1 MFHIR
6 KIKLEFKNQIYLVMF
21 SLLMFLGLVTFFI
34 VSRIMQDS
42 MIEENKNRAVSIGV
56 NLSARLIEP
65 ILAMDYFSMKKLVD
79 ETVLLSNDI
88 YYTFVLDTENNP
100 VIHTFNNG
108 FPAQLIHVN
117 NVKGTRTFSQ
127 QYLDTGK
134 YLVYD
139 YALPIFVDT
148 NRLGTLRLGL
158 LTTRVEKITRR
169 IMLTALFS
177 TVFSILIAAITG
189 FFLFRPMTRNI
200 KKLHESSQEA
210 MQGNLDIHSAPILQ
224 KNCWDIMHC
233 SQKECPAYHNVSQ
246 RCWYT
251 AGTLC
256 KTCAAGDYAKKINSC
271 KACKVYKA
279 CAGNEIQSLAESF
292 DYMILSLKNHL
303 AELNRTKEDVSKQ
316 KTLLQTILDGLPDF
330 VSLQNQK
337 AEYISVNQ
345 AFCSMTGKTQHD
357 ILGKTAKDLFPFPH
371 GSTYL
376 KEDIKVLETAKPL
389 VMETTGMDTSGKKW
403 IHVVK
408 SPILKKNGAISGLVA
423 SGRDISE
430 NKIIH
435 EQLCQAQKMES
446 VGELAAGVAHEINTP
461 LGIILGY
468 AQILQEDAELGSQ
481 TLEDLQLIEKHSK
494 ICSRIVG
501 DLLRFSR
508 RIQSTITQFDIHH
521 AIDDVLN
528 MVEHTFTLDHV
539 TIKKEYGKKLPFV
552 EGDEEKIKQVFI
564 NLLNNA
570 FDAIGKN
577 GSVSISTSF
586 DSKNKSLVITI
597 ADTGTGILLKHLNK
611 LFDPFF
617 TTKGVGKGTGLGLS
631 VTFGIIKEHGGTIQ
645 VDSRPAASKSI
656 GVSQAEPGQTSN
668 KAPWPYNDY
677 NTVFIITLPILKNN
691 ELKKY

>member
-34 VSRIMQDS
+34 VSRIMQDT
-42 MIEENKNRAVSIGV
+42 MIEENKNRAVSMGV

-65 ILAMDYFSMKKLVD
+65 ILTMDYFSMKKLVD

-88 YYTFVLDTENNP
+88 YYTFVLDNDSNP
-100 VIHTFNNG
+100 IIHTFHNG
-108 FPAQLIHVN
+108 FPAQLIHINKVN
-117 NVKGTRTFSQ
+117 EDRTFSQ

-158 LTTRVEKITRR
+158 LTTRVEKTTRR

-177 TVFSILIAAITG
+177 TVFSILIAALTG

-200 KKLHESSQEA
+200 QKLHEASEQA
-210 MQGNLDIHSAPILQ
+210 MRGDLNIHSAPVLQ
-224 KNCWDIMHC
+224 KNCWDIMNC
-233 SQKECPAYHNVSQ
+233 SQKECPAYHNATQ

-256 KTCAAGDYAKKINSC
+256 KTCAEGDYAKKILSC
-271 KACKVYKA
+271 QQCKVYKV

-303 AELNRTKEDVSKQ
+303 AELNLTKEDVSKQ
-316 KTLLQTILDGLPDF
+316 KALLQTILDGLPDF

-345 AFCSMTGKTQHD
+345 AFCTMTDKTQHD
-357 ILGKTAKDLFPFPH
+357 ILGKTARDLFDFPH

-376 KEDIKVLETAKPL
+376 KEDIKVLETGKPL

-403 IHVVK
+403 FHVVK
-408 SPILKKNGAISGLVA
+408 SPILKENGSISGLVS
-423 SGRDISE
+423 SGRDISN
-430 NKIIH
+430 NKRIQD
-435 EQLCQAQKMES
+435 QLCQAQKMES
-446 VGELAAGVAHEINTP
+446 VGQLAAGVAHEINTP

-468 AQILQEDAELGSQ
+468 AQILQEDVEPDSQ
-481 TLEDLQLIEKHSK
+481 ALEDLQLIEKHSK
-494 ICSRIVG
+494 ICSRIVA

-528 MVEHTFTLDHV
+528 MVEHTFTLDYV
-539 TIKKEYGKKLPFV
+539 TIEKKYGQNLPPIK
-552 EGDEEKIKQVFI
+552 GDEEKIKQVFI

-577 GSVSISTSF
+577 GRVSIRTSF
-586 DSKNKSLVITI
+586 DSKNHSLVITI
-597 ADTGTGILLKHLNK
+597 ADTGTGILLKNLNK

-631 VTFGIIKEHGGTIQ
+631 VTFGIIEEHGGTIQ
-645 VDSRPAASKSI
+645 VDSRPIESKPIESRQ
-656 GVSQAEPGQTSN
+656 VSNET
-668 KAPWPYNDY
+668 PWPYDDY
-677 NTVFIITLPILKNN
+677 NTIFIITLPISKNN
-691 ELKKY
+691 EPKKY